1 MTPEDNHQ
9 VFSNTRELAQQY
21 LQRLGFEAP
30 EYPWELTDIVLDRI
44 ADDFPEAKGNPY
56 KVQPMQRLE
65 DDLRA
70 LDALSTWTRIIDHL
84 DPQSVPEDARGPL
97 IDKQLPDA
105 YWTAEEWYQNHR
117 LG

>member
-1 MTPEDNHQ
+1 MNPEDKQQ

-21 LQRLGFEAP
+21 LQRLGFEPA
-30 EYPWELTDIVLDRI
+30 EYPWELTDIVLDQI
-44 ADDFPEAKGNPY
+44 AADYPEAKGSPY
-56 KVQPMQRLE
+56 KVTPMQRLE

-97 IDKQLPDA
+97 IAKILPDE
-105 YWTAEEWYQNHR
+105 YWLAEEWYQQHR